1 MTTQLAKV
9 DGELWF
15 FTKRESPKAD
25 EIRDHHR
32 VSLSYAKPEDNS
44 YVSVSGKAELITDP
58 KKAQELWDPI
68 YEQWFPQGA
77 SDPSL
82 ILIRVTVEQA
92 EYWHAPSSAFTLQ
105 AGFVVLAPERRANPE
120 FHAKIA
126 MLSECGPVI
135 STTAP
140 CSSCGMFHTTLYHR
154 AFPHL
159 CGQGDTPQERAQD
172 LIRRLAN
179 EKDVITDTCAARRW
193 SGRSPKSKPSSNGAH
208 EPGRAHGALLCLYPR
223 RAHAKPWDGTLAMLR
238 HSTQAVCRGDGGT
251 DFRDGKSNGRFV
263 YCSCALANSSNKT
276 HCDGFLNSR
285 GEPVVD
291 DHSLAEAPRLS
302 GT

>member
-1 MTTQLAKV
+1 MDTSMDRDSSIRKLAELIGEIRIAMLTTTTEDGSIRSRPMTTQLAKV

-25 EIRDHHR
+25 EIRRHRR

-44 YVSVSGKAELITDP
+44 YVSISGTAELITDQ
-58 KKAQELWDPI
+58 KKAQELWDPS

-126 MLSECGPVI
+126 MLSEYGPVI
-135 STTAP
+135 TTRAP
-140 CSSCGMFHTTLYHR
+140 CSSCGMFHTALYHR

-159 CGQGDTPQERAQD
+159 CGQGETPQERAED
-172 LIRRLAN
+172 LIRRLAH
-179 EKDVITDTCAARRW
+179 EKEIYADTAHCESVDRAVAEVQTFLEK
-193 SGRSPKSKPSSNGAH
+193 SP
-208 EPGRAHGALLCLYPR
+208 
-223 RAHAKPWDGTLAMLR
+223 
-238 HSTQAVCRGDGGT
+238 
-251 DFRDGKSNGRFV
+251 
-263 YCSCALANSSNKT
+263 
-276 HCDGFLNSR
+276 
-285 GEPVVD
+285 
-291 DHSLAEAPRLS
+291 
-302 GT
+302 